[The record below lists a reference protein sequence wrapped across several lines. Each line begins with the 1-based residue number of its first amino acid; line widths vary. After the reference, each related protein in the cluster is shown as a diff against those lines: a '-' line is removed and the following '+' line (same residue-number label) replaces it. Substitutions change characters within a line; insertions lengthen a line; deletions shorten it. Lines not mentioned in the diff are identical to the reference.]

1 MRLTKKE
8 FSNFWEYY
16 QGQPHQVD
24 AINKLYSDIPPTLL
38 QNDSVWVMMY
48 RDGPEEPPAPAW
60 PITKEQMGK
69 IMGCSADSL
78 PDSLMDDYARC
89 VQNCTMDT
97 LEQVYFLGQC
107 GHESCGLRYP
117 MEIASGADYEW
128 RTDLGNNQAGDGV
141 KFAGTG
147 WIQVT
152 GRANHQDFANYME
165 SIGQPDPNI
174 MAIGKTWSCD
184 RYPWS
189 ISGNWWRNNNMKGMC
204 NARKEC
210 TNSQIDEIGARV
222 NGRNRP
228 NGADDRIRFTDR
240 AYKTLI
246 GV

>member
-1 MRLTKKE
+1 MPEINLIDFFTFFKGTPEQKE
-8 FSNFWEYY
+8 AVQLLQSSM
-16 QGQPHQVD
+16 P
-24 AINKLYSDIPPTLL
+24 ATLL
-38 QNDSVWVMMY
+38 RNQSAWVKQF
-48 RDGPEEPPAPAW
+48 REQPEPPPAPEW
-60 PITKEQMGK
+60 PITKEQMGF
-69 IMGCSADSL
+69 IMQCSSDKLSG
-78 PDSLMDDYARC
+78 DLMNDYARC
-89 VQNCTMDT
+89 VQNCNMDT
-97 LEQVYFLGQC
+97 LEQVYYLGQV
-107 GHESCGLRYP
+107 GHESAGLRYP

-147 WIQVT
+147 FIQVT
-152 GRANHQDFANYME
+152 GRANHQDFADYLD

-174 MAIGKTWSCD
+174 MEIGKTWTCD

-189 ISGNWWRNNNMKGMC
+189 ISGNWWRNNNMQGMC
-204 NARKEC
+204 KARKEC

-228 NGADDRIRFTDR
+228 NGADDRIQYTDR